1 MVKGCAVKL
10 NEYFG
15 LLCSKTM
22 KVKLLEAETMS
33 ILEHLINDFFEQE
46 VADDS
51 GITMQFDVKSING
64 VDTHLCY
71 ITLPW
76 N

>member
-1 MVKGCAVKL
+1 M
-10 NEYFG
+10 G
-15 LLCSKTM
+15 LLCGKAM
-22 KVKLLEAETMS
+22 RVKLFEAETMS
-33 ILEHLINDFFEQE
+33 ILEKLINDFFEIE

-51 GITMQFDVKSING
+51 DITMKFDVKSING

>member
-1 MVKGCAVKL
+1 
-10 NEYFG
+10 
-15 LLCSKTM
+15 M